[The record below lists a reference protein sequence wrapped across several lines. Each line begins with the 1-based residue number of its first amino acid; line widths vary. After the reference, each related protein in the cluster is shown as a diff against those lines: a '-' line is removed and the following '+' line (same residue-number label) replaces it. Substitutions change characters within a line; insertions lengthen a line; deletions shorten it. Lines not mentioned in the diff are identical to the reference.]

1 MEEQIND
8 TSNEVVETPSTP
20 EESFEQFLTADES
33 STDQPE
39 AEQETNDEET
49 ITDEELEAIETSDT
63 DEVNTDEESEESE
76 EDEPE
81 EETFVVKAAG
91 EEIEVSKAD
100 LIKSYQMEADYT
112 KKSQKLSEQRKVLE
126 EEAQRVHDAAQVR
139 DVYAQKLAQM
149 EAIIA
154 SSMPNQESLEELKE
168 NDPIGYAVKVAEQTE
183 QAKKLEAVR
192 EEQAQV
198 QAQQNQQQKQLLDSQ
213 VKAEAAKLSTK
224 FKEFSNST
232 QREQIVNEIRNYGK
246 TIGFTDNELSSV
258 YDSRHVEVLYK
269 ANKYDKLMKN
279 RAKTTKKV
287 STAPKTLNKSKSV
300 KHSDDNV
307 QQSRRKLQASGTQQ
321 DAVSVFEQLLT

>member
-1 MEEQIND
+1 M
-8 TSNEVVETPSTP
+8 
-20 EESFEQFLTADES
+20 
-33 STDQPE
+33 
-39 AEQETNDEET
+39 
-49 ITDEELEAIETSDT
+49 
-63 DEVNTDEESEESE
+63 
-76 EDEPE
+76 
-81 EETFVVKAAG
+81 
-91 EEIEVSKAD
+91 
-100 LIKSYQMEADYT
+100 
-112 KKSQKLSEQRKVLE
+112 
-126 EEAQRVHDAAQVR
+126 
-139 DVYAQKLAQM
+139 
-149 EAIIA
+149 
-154 SSMPNQESLEELKE
+154 
-168 NDPIGYAVKVAEQTE
+168 
-183 QAKKLEAVR
+183 
-192 EEQAQV
+192 
-198 QAQQNQQQKQLLDSQ
+198 LDSQ

-307 QQSRRKLQASGTQQ
+307 KQSRRKLQASGTQQ